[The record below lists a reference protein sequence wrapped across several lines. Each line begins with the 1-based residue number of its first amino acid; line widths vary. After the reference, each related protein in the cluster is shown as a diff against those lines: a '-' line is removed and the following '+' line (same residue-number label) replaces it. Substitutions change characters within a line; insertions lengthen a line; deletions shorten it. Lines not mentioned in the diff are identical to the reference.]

1 MQVGKVIPADLA
13 PVIAAIRRQEKRIRD
28 LGVTA
33 LYVYGSRARG
43 DHHDESDLDIM
54 VEYDPQRFSLFD
66 MVGVQHIIGDETG
79 LETHVS
85 TRNSFRPANAH
96 RYVNDLI
103 EVL

>member
-1 MQVGKVIPADLA
+1 MQLAKTIPADLA
-13 PVIAAIRRQEKRIRD
+13 PVIAAIRRREKQIRD

-43 DHHDESDLDIM
+43 DHQGDSDLDIM
-54 VEYDPQRFSLFD
+54 VEYDPQVFSLFD

-79 LETHVS
+79 LVTHVS
-85 TRNSFRPANAH
+85 TRSSFRPVNAH
-96 RYVNDLI
+96 RYVNDLV

>member
-1 MQVGKVIPADLA
+1 MQTAKIIPADLD
-13 PVIAAIRRQEKRIRD
+13 PVIAAIRRRETQIRD

-43 DHHDESDLDIM
+43 DHQADSDLDIL
-54 VEYDPQRFSLFD
+54 VEYDPTVFSLFD
-66 MVGVQHIIGDETG
+66 MVGVQHIIRDETG
-79 LETHVS
+79 METHVS
-85 TRNSFRPANAH
+85 TRNSFRPANVH

>member
-1 MQVGKVIPADLA
+1 MQVAKTIPADLA
-13 PVIAAIRRQEKRIRD
+13 PVIAAIRKREMQIRD

-43 DHHDESDLDIM
+43 DHHRDSDLDIL
-54 VEYDPQRFSLFD
+54 VEYNPDVFSLFD

-85 TRNSFRPANAH
+85 TRSSFRPANAH

>member
-1 MQVGKVIPADLA
+1 MQVTKDIPADLA
-13 PVIAAIRRQEKRIRD
+13 PIIAAIRRREGQIRD

-43 DHHDESDLDIM
+43 DHHGDSDLDIM
-54 VEYDPQRFSLFD
+54 VDYDPKQFSLFD

-85 TRNSFRPANAH
+85 TRSSFRPANAH
-96 RYVNDLI
+96 RYMNDLI

>member
-1 MQVGKVIPADLA
+1 MQVAKTIPADLA
-13 PVIAAIRRQEKRIRD
+13 PVIAAIRRRETQIRD

-43 DHHDESDLDIM
+43 DHHQDSDLDIM

-66 MVGVQHIIGDETG
+66 MVGVQHIIGGETG

-85 TRNSFRPANAH
+85 TRDSFRPANAH
-96 RYVNDLI
+96 RYVNDLV

>member
-1 MQVGKVIPADLA
+1 MQVAKTIPADLA
-13 PVIAAIRRQEKRIRD
+13 PVIAAIRRRETQIRD

-43 DHHDESDLDIM
+43 DHHQDSDLDIM

-66 MVGVQHIIGDETG
+66 MVGVQHIIGDVTG

>member
-1 MQVGKVIPADLA
+1 MQLVKTIPADLA
-13 PVIAAIRRQEKRIRD
+13 PIIAAIRRRESQIRG

-43 DHHDESDLDIM
+43 DHQQDSDLDIM
-54 VEYDPQRFSLFD
+54 VEYDPEVFSLFD

-85 TRNSFRPANAH
+85 TRNSFRPANAR
-96 RYVNDLI
+96 RYESDLI